1 MITSKAACST
11 KRYGTLFFL
20 LYMSMGFTTVSAE
33 DTGHDILIANDI
45 DTALTLQG
53 IDCDG
58 ISELEQSDEDSYDV
72 VCKSGGSFSIS
83 QTEGGVLS
91 VVDQL
96 TGIAL
101 KSIGTIL
108 SVVPLMDQI
117 FQQSNEST
125 EQDAEVARS
134 LFSIIELSGYKCD
147 VITGVVRNTAD
158 DHIVSCVSGRN
169 YHVYTTEDGLV
180 AVDVISNNGD

>member
-1 MITSKAACST
+1 MIVNTSIAVYYT
-11 KRYGTLFFL
+11 KQYGTLFFL
-20 LYMSMGFTTVSAE
+20 LYMTMCFTIVSAE

-45 DTALTLQG
+45 DIALTLQG

-58 ISELEQSDEDSYDV
+58 ISKLEQSDEDSYDV
-72 VCKSGGSFSIS
+72 VCESGGSFSIS

-96 TGIAL
+96 
-101 KSIGTIL
+101 
-108 SVVPLMDQI
+108 SVVPLIDQI
-117 FQQSNEST
+117 FLQTNEST

-134 LFSIIELSGYKCD
+134 LFSIIELSGYMCD
-147 VITGVVRNTAD
+147 VITGVVRNTVD
-158 DHIVSCVSGRN
+158 DHLVSCVRGRN

-180 AVDVISNNGD
+180 AVDKVST

>member
-1 MITSKAACST
+1 MIVNTSKAACST
-11 KRYGTLFFL
+11 KRYGALFFL

-45 DTALTLQG
+45 DIALTLQG

-58 ISELEQSDEDSYDV
+58 ISKLEQSDKDSYDV
-72 VCKSGGSFSIS
+72 VCESGGSFSVS
-83 QTEGGVLS
+83 KTEGGVLS

-101 KSIGTIL
+101 ESIGTIL
-108 SVVPLMDQI
+108 SVVPLLDQI
-117 FQQSNEST
+117 FQQSNETT

-147 VITGVVRNTAD
+147 VITGVVKNTAD
-158 DHIVSCVSGRN
+158 EHIVSCARGRN

-180 AVDVISNNGD
+180 AVDKVST